1 LADLENKD
9 QQVEFEDEI
18 SQEQQEGAGA
28 AEPHQDANQVV
39 KYVDEPQGEFSV
51 ISIKFFVFE
60 CITFKCSI

>member
-28 AEPHQDANQVV
+28 SEPDQDANQVV
-39 KYVDEPQGEFSV
+39 KDVDEPQGEFSV
-51 ISIKFFVFE
+51 ISINFFVFK
-60 CITFKCSI
+60 CITFK